1 MLYLL
6 LAVACSSVIGI
17 IFKISEQRES
27 NRYLVTSMN
36 YLTAVVFSG
45 YMLAHS
51 SLPEVTIYLNLGEF
65 IGRLVELFQTNT
77 GLLSSADSVL
87 WSVILG
93 TFTGWIYCTA
103 FIYYQI
109 SVRKNGIALSG
120 MFSRL
125 GVLLPMTLSIIVWQ
139 EIPTQIQT
147 VGIVLC
153 LFSIVLVNFNFREGE
168 RFQIT
173 GSLVLLFFFFGI
185 AIFCNK
191 IFQKYAQLELKPLFL
206 FCLFLSAL
214 ILSLTVSIKYVSVLK
229 KEELL
234 IGFLVGVPNLFAS
247 YFLILSLDQI
257 KASIA
262 FPVFSAGTII
272 LMTVV
277 AVIFFS
283 EKITPKNG
291 VAIVLTAFALV
302 LINL

>member
-1 MLYLL
+1 MFYLL
-6 LAVACSSVIGI
+6 LAVACSSAIGI

-45 YMLAHS
+45 YMLINS
-51 SLPEVTIYLNLGEF
+51 SLPDINVTSNLGEF
-65 IGRLVELFQTNT
+65 AGRLAIIFQANK
-77 GLLSSADSVL
+77 GLLSFSDSVT

-93 TFTGWIYCTA
+93 IVTGWIYCTA

-125 GVLLPMTLSIIVWQ
+125 GILLPMTLSIIVWQ

-147 VGIVLC
+147 IGIVLC
-153 LFSIVLVNFNFREGE
+153 LFSIILVNFNFKEGE

-173 GSLVLLFFFFGI
+173 GSLVLLFFFFGM

-214 ILSLTVSIKYVSVLK
+214 LLSLTVSLKHARALK
-229 KEELL
+229 KQELL
-234 IGFLVGVPNLFAS
+234 IGFSVGVPNLFAS

-291 VAIVLTAFALV
+291 MAIVLTAFALV

>member
-51 SLPEVTIYLNLGEF
+51 SLPDVTIYLNLGEF
-65 IGRLVELFQTNT
+65 IGRLVKLFQANT

-168 RFQIT
+168 HFQIT

-234 IGFLVGVPNLFAS
+234 VGFLVGVPNLFAS

>member
-1 MLYLL
+1 MIYLL
-6 LAVACSSVIGI
+6 LAVACSSAIGI

-27 NRYLVTSMN
+27 NRYVVTSMN
-36 YLTAVVFSG
+36 YLTAVIFSG
-45 YMLAHS
+45 YMLIES
-51 SLPEVTIYLNLGEF
+51 SALQIDVVLNLWEF
-65 IGRLVELFQTNT
+65 FGRLSLLFKTNK
-77 GLLSSADSVL
+77 GLLSLGDSVI
-87 WSVILG
+87 WSVMLG
-93 TFTGWIYCTA
+93 VFTGWIYCTA

-125 GVLLPMTLSIIVWQ
+125 GILLPMALSIMVWQ

-147 VGIVLC
+147 IGIVLC
-153 LFSIVLVNFNFREGE
+153 LFSIVLVNFNFKEGE
-168 RFQIT
+168 SFQIT

-191 IFQKYAQLELKPLFL
+191 IFQKYAQLELNPLFL

-214 ILSLTVSIKYVSVLK
+214 ILSLTVSLKYWKVIK

-247 YFLILSLDQI
+247 FFLIQSLDLI
-257 KASIA
+257 KASIV

-291 VAIVLTAFALV
+291 VAILLTAFALV

>member
-65 IGRLVELFQTNT
+65 IGRLVELFQANT

>member
-65 IGRLVELFQTNT
+65 IGRLVKLFQANT